1 MTVSYDVKGFTN
13 AVGAGMRRNGQL
25 PRQLLLRG
33 STSCVHAVVSNCHG
47 ATTRAQSF
55 RVLLTP
61 LTYIPVGEV
70 FTLQT
75 LPDCEDDQFTS
86 RVGNLAGFS
95 LPQGTL
101 S

>member
-1 MTVSYDVKGFTN
+1 MPRAQGGGETGN
-13 AVGAGMRRNGQL
+13 GREAGLGHAQAVHHL
-25 PRQLLLRG
+25 
-33 STSCVHAVVSNCHG
+33 SNCRG
-47 ATTRAQSF
+47 TATRPQSF

-86 RVGNLAGFS
+86 RVGNVAGFS